1 MKRDTERD
9 KSFVRHYVDNGG
21 NATAAARAVGISD
34 VSASAIGYRLRK
46 RLSTAIEKASRDE
59 IYGYVVPAATQLF
72 RLMKEA
78 KSESVRL
85 AASKD
90 IPDRAGFKPIERQ
103 EVTVTEL
110 NKMTVQE
117 LRAELERLMN

>member
-1 MKRDTERD
+1 
-9 KSFVRHYVDNGG
+9 
-21 NATAAARAVGISD
+21 VGISD

-90 IPDRAGFKPIERQ
+90 ILDRAGFKPIERQ